1 MNQFGYFPHSLRT
14 TDRRATKFPNFHV
27 AVLWYK
33 SKSQDYQNQQT
44 YLFCTKYFTFVKNL
58 TMKKLSEIVEEEIKR
73 SPFLMESLR
82 EGLINISSL
91 ARKIQKPVE
100 KIIGKGVKS
109 SAIIMAINRLPI
121 QVEQKQEPN
130 LVRFIS
136 KLRDVRVRS
145 NIVDYTFVASG
156 TLIHAQASLLARA
169 AELPKSF
176 HSISQG
182 VTETTIL
189 VDESLENDLI
199 QIFRKE
205 KCIERERDLTVLTF
219 LLPAENRVLYGFYY
233 FILREFAWNGIN
245 LVEVI
250 STSNEFT
257 LVVSTKDLDAAFKV
271 LSTLRN
277 G

>member
-1 MNQFGYFPHSLRT
+1 
-14 TDRRATKFPNFHV
+14 
-27 AVLWYK
+27 
-33 SKSQDYQNQQT
+33 
-44 YLFCTKYFTFVKNL
+44 
-58 TMKKLSEIVEEEIKR
+58 MKKLSEIVEEEIKR

-82 EGLINISSL
+82 EGLINISAL

-100 KIIGKGVKS
+100 KIIGKGVQTN
-109 SAIIMAINRLPI
+109 AIIMSINRLPI
-121 QVEQKQEPN
+121 QLEQKQEPN

-145 NIVDYTFVASG
+145 NIVDYTFVSSG
-156 TLIHAQASLLARA
+156 TLIHAQTSLLLRA

-189 VDESLENDLI
+189 VDESLEKDLI
-199 QIFRKE
+199 HIFRKE

>member
-1 MNQFGYFPHSLRT
+1 M
-14 TDRRATKFPNFHV
+14 
-27 AVLWYK
+27 
-33 SKSQDYQNQQT
+33 QT
-44 YLFCTKYFTFVKNL
+44 
-58 TMKKLSEIVEEEIKR
+58 
-73 SPFLMESLR
+73 
-82 EGLINISSL
+82 
-91 ARKIQKPVE
+91 
-100 KIIGKGVKS
+100 
-109 SAIIMAINRLPI
+109 SAIIMSINRLPI

-156 TLIHAQASLLARA
+156 TLIHAQTLLLVRA

-199 QIFRKE
+199 HIFRKE

-245 LVEVI
+245 LVEII

-257 LVVSTKDLDAAFKV
+257 LVISTKDLEAAFKV

>member
-1 MNQFGYFPHSLRT
+1 M
-14 TDRRATKFPNFHV
+14 
-27 AVLWYK
+27 
-33 SKSQDYQNQQT
+33 
-44 YLFCTKYFTFVKNL
+44 
-58 TMKKLSEIVEEEIKR
+58 
-73 SPFLMESLR
+73 
-82 EGLINISSL
+82 
-91 ARKIQKPVE
+91 
-100 KIIGKGVKS
+100 
-109 SAIIMAINRLPI
+109 
-121 QVEQKQEPN
+121 
-130 LVRFIS
+130 
-136 KLRDVRVRS
+136 
-145 NIVDYTFVASG
+145 
-156 TLIHAQASLLARA
+156 RA

-189 VDESLENDLI
+189 VDESLEKDLI
-199 QIFRKE
+199 HIFRKE

-257 LVVSTKDLDAAFKV
+257 LVVSTKDLEAAFKV

>member
-1 MNQFGYFPHSLRT
+1 
-14 TDRRATKFPNFHV
+14 
-27 AVLWYK
+27 
-33 SKSQDYQNQQT
+33 
-44 YLFCTKYFTFVKNL
+44 
-58 TMKKLSEIVEEEIKR
+58 MKKLSDIVEEEIKR

-82 EGLINISSL
+82 EGLINISAL

-100 KIIGKGVKS
+100 RIVGKEVQT
-109 SAIIMAINRLPI
+109 SAIIMTINRLPI
-121 QVEQKQEPN
+121 QVDQKQEPN

-136 KLRDVRVRS
+136 KLGDVRVRS

-156 TLIHAQASLLARA
+156 TLIEAQTSLLSKA

-199 QIFRKE
+199 QIFRNE

>member
-1 MNQFGYFPHSLRT
+1 
-14 TDRRATKFPNFHV
+14 
-27 AVLWYK
+27 
-33 SKSQDYQNQQT
+33 
-44 YLFCTKYFTFVKNL
+44 
-58 TMKKLSEIVEEEIKR
+58 MKKLAEIVEEEIKR

-82 EGLINISSL
+82 EGLINISAL

-100 KIIGKGVKS
+100 KIIGKGVQTN
-109 SAIIMAINRLPI
+109 AIIMSINRLPI

-145 NIVDYTFVASG
+145 NIVDYTFVSSG
-156 TLIHAQASLLARA
+156 TLIHAQTSLLVRA

-199 QIFRKE
+199 HIFRKE

-257 LVVSTKDLDAAFKV
+257 LVVSTKDLEAAFKV

>member
-1 MNQFGYFPHSLRT
+1 L
-14 TDRRATKFPNFHV
+14 
-27 AVLWYK
+27 
-33 SKSQDYQNQQT
+33 
-44 YLFCTKYFTFVKNL
+44 
-58 TMKKLSEIVEEEIKR
+58 KKLADIVEEEIKR
-73 SPFLMESLR
+73 SPFLIESLR
-82 EGLINISSL
+82 EGLINISAL
-91 ARKIQKPVE
+91 ARKIQPQVVRSG
-100 KIIGKGVKS
+100 GKNVALN
-109 SAIIMAINRLPI
+109 AIIMTINRLPI
-121 QVEQKQEPN
+121 QADIKMEPN

-136 KLRDVRVRS
+136 RLSDVRVRS
-145 NIVDYTFVASG
+145 NIVDYTFVLSG
-156 TLIHAQASLLARA
+156 TLVHAQTALLVRA

-189 VDESLENDLI
+189 VDESLEADLVYL
-199 QIFRKE
+199 FRNE
-205 KCIERERDLTVLTF
+205 KCIEKERDLSVLTF

-257 LVVSTKDLDAAFKV
+257 LVISSKDVDNSFKV
-271 LSTLRN
+271 LATLRK

>member
-1 MNQFGYFPHSLRT
+1 
-14 TDRRATKFPNFHV
+14 
-27 AVLWYK
+27 
-33 SKSQDYQNQQT
+33 
-44 YLFCTKYFTFVKNL
+44 
-58 TMKKLSEIVEEEIKR
+58 MKKLSEIVEEEIKR

-82 EGLINISSL
+82 EGLINISAL

-100 KIIGKGVKS
+100 KIIGKGAQTN
-109 SAIIMAINRLPI
+109 AIIMSINRLPI
-121 QVEQKQEPN
+121 QLEQKQEPN

-145 NIVDYTFVASG
+145 NIVDYTFVSSG
-156 TLIHAQASLLARA
+156 TLIHAQTSLLLRA

-189 VDESLENDLI
+189 VDESLEKDLI
-199 QIFRKE
+199 HIFRKE

>member
-1 MNQFGYFPHSLRT
+1 
-14 TDRRATKFPNFHV
+14 
-27 AVLWYK
+27 
-33 SKSQDYQNQQT
+33 
-44 YLFCTKYFTFVKNL
+44 
-58 TMKKLSEIVEEEIKR
+58 MKKLSEIVEEEIKR

-82 EGLINISSL
+82 EGLINISAL

-100 KIIGKGVKS
+100 KIIGKGVQTN
-109 SAIIMAINRLPI
+109 AIIMSINRLPI
-121 QVEQKQEPN
+121 QLEQKQEPN

-145 NIVDYTFVASG
+145 YIVDYTFVSSG
-156 TLIHAQASLLARA
+156 TLIHAQTSLLLRA

-189 VDESLENDLI
+189 VDESLEKDLI
-199 QIFRKE
+199 HIFRKE

>member
-1 MNQFGYFPHSLRT
+1 
-14 TDRRATKFPNFHV
+14 
-27 AVLWYK
+27 
-33 SKSQDYQNQQT
+33 
-44 YLFCTKYFTFVKNL
+44 
-58 TMKKLSEIVEEEIKR
+58 MKKLSEIVEEEIKR

-82 EGLINISSL
+82 EGLINISAL

-100 KIIGKGVKS
+100 RIIGKGVQT
-109 SAIIMAINRLPI
+109 SAIIMSINRLPI

-156 TLIHAQASLLARA
+156 TLIQAQASLLARA

-199 QIFRKE
+199 QIISYFSSNQPD
-205 KCIERERDLTVLTF
+205 CIVL
-219 LLPAENRVLYGFYY
+219 
-233 FILREFAWNGIN
+233 
-245 LVEVI
+245 
-250 STSNEFT
+250 
-257 LVVSTKDLDAAFKV
+257 
-271 LSTLRN
+271 
-277 G
+277 